1 MIGGRADV
9 QWFCLAAR
17 EGRSD
22 AVQKRDEIGSRIDR
36 AALAAARAAVESWTA
51 IPHFADAISA
61 KGVWDP
67 LQRGQPAV
75 KPKPQSAKAAQ
86 RDVSRVD

>member
-1 MIGGRADV
+1 MLSGSA
-9 QWFCLAAR
+9 LPPAR
-17 EGRSD
+17 GDQMPRKS
-22 AVQKRDEIGSRIDR
+22 AM
-36 AALAAARAAVESWTA
+36 AAACAAVESWTA

-67 LQRGQPAV
+67 LQRGQPAA